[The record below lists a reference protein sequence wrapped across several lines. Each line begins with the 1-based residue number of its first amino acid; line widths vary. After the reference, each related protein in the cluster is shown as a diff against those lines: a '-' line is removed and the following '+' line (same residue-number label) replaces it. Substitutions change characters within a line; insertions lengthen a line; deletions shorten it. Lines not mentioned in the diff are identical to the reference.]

1 MAWCMMP
8 SVAVRARHLLQA
20 SLALAVLLACTAGRA
35 LGGEAT
41 QPWPYAQ
48 VPYAGIHGNA
58 ANNNVVGCRTAAA
71 YVPGWH
77 ALPLSGVV
85 QPNTFSPD
93 GLLTYVTT
101 MSSPGHRGCTLFAL
115 DTQSGRVR
123 WCRVLRPAS
132 VGSAVEVDETGRLFV
147 TNGAAV
153 LSFSAL
159 GRRLWQQRLDGIAV
173 GVHFTPQGQVA
184 TVSGAGTVSL
194 LDRET
199 GAVVAALHIPTA
211 FDLPTTW
218 AGTPGAGFFGAGVG
232 FTNNSIAITSGGMVY
247 VSGRGRDAKQGAVV
261 ALRILEGPP
270 LHLEPAWLGDLV
282 GLSATSPAVSANG
295 AWVAVGDGIGTAEA
309 GIALFADSSCAFD
322 AAATGQA
329 FGHCA
334 PQVHY
339 SWPGEPIL
347 GSPVVEPDG
356 TVFFWERGLRQAA
369 MHHVMRLEPSGRTMQ
384 VALPHGLAWNSAMTA
399 SDNHLLGSAS
409 RMVQGPLGGITRLE
423 HFLVAVEKAT
433 GQLAW
438 QYPLAADSAASV
450 SIGPDGA
457 LYVGFLAPLATFG
470 FVSNP
475 LSNPPPVFG
484 LMQWRP
490 AGP

>member
-1 MAWCMMP
+1 M
-8 SVAVRARHLLQA
+8 
-20 SLALAVLLACTAGRA
+20 LLATAAASA
-35 LGGEAT
+35 LGCGAI

-58 ANNNVVGCRTAAA
+58 TNNNVVACQTASS

-93 GLLTYVTT
+93 GRLTYVTT
-101 MSSPGHRGCTLFAL
+101 TPSLGHRGCTLFAL
-115 DTQSGRVR
+115 DTQSGEVQ
-123 WCRVLRPAS
+123 WCRMLRPAS

-147 TNGAAV
+147 TNGAEILA
-153 LSFSAL
+153 FSAQ
-159 GRRLWQQRLDGIAV
+159 GKRLWQQRLDGIAV
-173 GVHFTPQGQVA
+173 GVHFTSQGQVA
-184 TVSGAGTVSL
+184 TVSGAGTVFL
-194 LDRET
+194 LDRAS
-199 GAVVAALHIPTA
+199 GAVEAALHIPTA
-211 FDLPTTW
+211 FDLPTQWT
-218 AGTPGAGFFGAGVG
+218 AIPGAGFFGAGLG
-232 FTNNSIAITSGGMVY
+232 FTNNTIAVTSEGMVY
-247 VSGRGRDAKQGAVV
+247 VSGRGRDAQQGAVV
-261 ALRILEGPP
+261 ALRILAGPP
-270 LHLEPAWLGDLV
+270 LHLQPLWLGDLV
-282 GLSATSPAVSANG
+282 GLSATSPAVSTNG

-309 GIALFADSSCAFD
+309 GVALFAASSCAGA
-322 AAATGQA
+322 AAATGQGY
-329 FGHCA
+329 GHCA
-334 PQVHY
+334 PFYHY

-369 MHHVMRLEPSGRTMQ
+369 IHHVMRLEPSGHIQ
-384 VALPHGLAWNSAMTA
+384 QAELPHGLAWNSAMTA

-409 RMVQGPLGGITRLE
+409 RMVQGPLGGITKLE
-423 HFLVAVEKAT
+423 HFLVAVDKAT

-438 QYPLAADSAASV
+438 QYPLPADSAASV

-457 LYVGFLAPLATFG
+457 LYVGLLAPLATFG